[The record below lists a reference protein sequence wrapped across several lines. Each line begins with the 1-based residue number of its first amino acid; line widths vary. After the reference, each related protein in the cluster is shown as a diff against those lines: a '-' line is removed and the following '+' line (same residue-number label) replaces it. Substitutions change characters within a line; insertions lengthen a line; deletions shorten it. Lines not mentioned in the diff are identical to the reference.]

1 MTPSAPVVGT
11 TISAVTECDLFLI
24 LRTEFSDRRPMLP
37 NRIWELPLISTGRP
51 AISELN
57 RSALRSSRG
66 STL

>member
-1 MTPSAPVVGT
+1 MTPSAPVAGT
-11 TISAVTECDLFLI
+11 TISAVTECDLFFI

-51 AISELN
+51 AVSEFI
-57 RSALRSSRG
+57 RSAILSSRG